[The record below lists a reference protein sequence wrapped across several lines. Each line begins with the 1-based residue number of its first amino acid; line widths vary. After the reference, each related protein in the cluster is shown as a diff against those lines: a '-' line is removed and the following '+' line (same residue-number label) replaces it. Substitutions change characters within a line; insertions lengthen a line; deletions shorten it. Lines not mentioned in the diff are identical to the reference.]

1 MAAFPTTPPATLPA
15 PAPQDSL
22 ILRLDSAA
30 RLFLA
35 QYHTDEHALLPELQT
50 LCLPVVT
57 LWSRLLRYDPAT
69 PDWPDR
75 DRFVVPSASM
85 LPLLHAMLHLS
96 APTPPPQ
103 TLGYGQHPA
112 VEIAP
117 GPAGQGIAAAAG
129 MALAEQVMAT
139 RHGRSLVN
147 HRTWV
152 LARDTDLQTGV
163 ALEAAQ
169 LAGRFG
175 LNRLAVLV
183 SPAPT
188 TDPAEFA
195 DSLARFSAS
204 GWSVRSVGAG
214 NLAAIT
220 TALTATLRARKPT
233 LVAFLPEDTPHPTAA
248 PPEEE
253 LTGPW
258 SPTARRGASVRRS
271 WLRRL
276 ARHRGR
282 YSFERECSGAP
293 PPLLAED
300 WLRLWRQTLQHQ
312 PTHSSQQAA
321 MAGLAA
327 LAATRPELTVLTA
340 TSGARS
346 APAHADQ
353 PDWPCGLQEHG
364 MAGMLN
370 GMALHGGLL
379 PCAVAGMITIDR
391 MRAALRMTALMR
403 RKVLYLLTDD
413 GLALS
418 GNGGGWQPVEQ
429 LASLRAM
436 PNLAVF
442 RPGCAEETFACWQ
455 AALRWNG
462 PALLVLCPHDTPD
475 TPTPP
480 PGRFGS
486 ATHGG
491 YLLHG
496 GPQRQVT
503 LVSSGPEVTIAL
515 AAARALEETGIRTAV
530 AALPCWEVFATQPE
544 AYRTAVLGETGLRV
558 GIEAASGFGWERWL
572 GPNGIF
578 IGMDDFGV
586 SAPASA
592 VYERFG
598 ITTGAIC
605 SRVINHLAAS
615 GGNEAIPVHAPVLT

>member
-35 QYHTDEHALLPELQT
+35 QHHTGEHALLPELQT

-370 GMALHGGLL
+370 GMARHGGLL
-379 PCAVAGMITIDR
+379 PRPPAGTLTIPP
-391 MRAALRMTALMR
+391 MPPPLPMTAPLPPQ
-403 RKVLYLLTDD
+403 VLSLPPDHRLAPS
-413 GLALS
+413 GPPGRPHPARPLALLPPLPPPALFPPRCS
-418 GNGGGWQPVEQ
+418 GAT
-429 LASLRAM
+429 LS
-436 PNLAVF
+436 
-442 RPGCAEETFACWQ
+442 CS
-455 AALRWNG
+455 
-462 PALLVLCPHDTPD
+462 PALLALPSCPTRRSSVLCTHRRKCRKSHHAGT
-475 TPTPP
+475 
-480 PGRFGS
+480 GC
-486 ATHGG
+486 AT
-491 YLLHG
+491 
-496 GPQRQVT
+496 
-503 LVSSGPEVTIAL
+503 
-515 AAARALEETGIRTAV
+515 
-530 AALPCWEVFATQPE
+530 
-544 AYRTAVLGETGLRV
+544 
-558 GIEAASGFGWERWL
+558 
-572 GPNGIF
+572 
-578 IGMDDFGV
+578 
-586 SAPASA
+586 
-592 VYERFG
+592 
-598 ITTGAIC
+598 
-605 SRVINHLAAS
+605 
-615 GGNEAIPVHAPVLT
+615 